1 MVTLFGRGRETG
13 AVEELAARARASAGG
28 ALVVRGEPGIGK
40 SLLLERAA
48 GPAAEHG
55 MAVLRAAG
63 VQAETRLAFAG
74 LHQLLGPLLK
84 DAGRLPARQREALLG
99 AFGMAEAAGPEFFM
113 IALAAL
119 NLLSDAAA
127 RRPLLAL
134 VDDVQWLDGPTVDVL
149 RFAAR
154 RLAAEPVALLV
165 AGRTGYGA
173 AEDGWDV
180 PSLLLDRLDARDSA
194 ALLADRAPSLA
205 AVDRERVLA
214 EATGNPLALVELPK
228 ALERGR
234 TAPGS
239 LFLPLTTRLERAFA
253 ARAAEL
259 SGTARAALLVA
270 AADDDGTVTE
280 VLAAL
285 RHLRPGIGDGAT
297 GALEEAARAGLAEIE
312 GPVVRFRHPLV
323 RSAVYQGAAAADRS
337 AAHTALARV
346 LAADP
351 DRRAWHRAAALDRT
365 DEPVAAELAAV
376 ADRAC
381 ARGAITVAVAAL
393 ERAAA
398 LSAGPARRGGLLL
411 RAAELAF
418 EQGRRDQVTRLLG
431 TAGEL
436 ALGPAEQVRA
446 LWLREL
452 VEDGLA
458 DGTVRIGALVTAAE
472 RAVAGGEPGFGVHL
486 LRAAALRCWWSG
498 ADRGTRGRVV
508 AAAERLPVPPDDPE
522 LLFLLASAAPAECGA
537 LVVERLSRPSV
548 LHATDGAAARM
559 LGTAATCVG
568 AYDLAGA
575 PLALSAAT
583 LRAQG
588 RLGVLTQ
595 TLTSQAFQAFHGGD
609 WELAAA
615 AADEAQR
622 LAADTGMPRWAAGAR
637 IAAGMLAGV
646 RGDRD
651 AGLALLAEAE
661 RTVVPMAN
669 RSNLAFLQIAR
680 GLVLLGDGRHADAY
694 GQLRRAFDPADP
706 YHHPFVRSWGIG
718 ELAEAAVATG
728 HREQAHEAVLEMAE
742 MAALTP
748 APLLHIGLRYAR
760 ALLAGEAE
768 AEERFGEALAA
779 DLERWPFARA
789 RLQLAYGSWLR
800 RRRRVADSR
809 APLRAAREAFDALGA
824 LPWGERARHEL
835 RAAGEP
841 SDRRSPAARDQL
853 SPQELQIARMA
864 AAGLTNR
871 EIGEQLYLS
880 HRTVSTHLYRLFPKL
895 GVTSRA
901 QLRDVLG

>member
-48 GPAAEHG
+48 GPAAGHG

-173 AEDGWDV
+173 AEDDWDV

-234 TAPGS
+234 AAPGS

-259 SGTARAALLVA
+259 SGAARAALLVA
-270 AADDDGTVTE
+270 AADDDGIVAE

-285 RHLRPGIGDGAT
+285 RHLRPGVGDGAA
-297 GALEEAARAGLAEIE
+297 GALEEAARAGLAEVE
-312 GPVVRFRHPLV
+312 GGVVRFRHPLV

-337 AAHTALARV
+337 AAHTALAQA

-376 ADRAC
+376 ADRAR

-393 ERAAA
+393 
-398 LSAGPARRGGLLL
+398 SADPARRGGRLL

-418 EQGRRDQVTRLLG
+418 EQGRRDQVTRLLAA
-431 TAGEL
+431 AGEL
-436 ALGPAEQVRA
+436 APGPAEQVRA

-458 DGTVRIGALVTAAE
+458 DGTVRIGALVAAAE
-472 RAVAGGEPGFGVHL
+472 RAVAGGEPGFGTHL

-498 ADRGTRGRVV
+498 ADGETRGRVV

-522 LLFLLASAAPAECGA
+522 LLFLLATAAPAERGA
-537 LVVERLSRPSV
+537 VVVERLSRPSA
-548 LHATDGAAARM
+548 LRAADGTAARM

-575 PLALSAAT
+575 QLALSAAT

-595 TLTSQAFQAFHGGD
+595 TLTSQAFQAFHCGD
-609 WELAAA
+609 WELAAV
-615 AADEAQR
+615 AADEARR
-622 LAADTGMPRWAAGAR
+622 LAADTGMPRWAAGAK
-637 IAAGMLAGV
+637 IAGGMLVGA

-718 ELAEAAVATG
+718 ELAEAAVGAG
-728 HREQAHEAVLEMAE
+728 HPEQAREAVLETAE

-748 APLLHIGLRYAR
+748 APLTHIGLRYAR
-760 ALLAGEAE
+760 ALLAGEDE

-809 APLRAAREAFDALGA
+809 APLRAARDSFDALGA

-841 SDRRSPAARDQL
+841 SDRRSPAARDRL
-853 SPQELQIARMA
+853 SSQELQIARMA